1 MSADV
6 EKALFYIDLN
16 QEIDRHL
23 GLHGAQHLTELVS
36 KAESLIAANFGQPPE
51 DENDHYPFFLE
62 DRNLYE
68 MPLNFLV
75 LSHAIV
81 RKMNIFDLSEIIAEL
96 DVNVLDYVDSF
107 DGIDCFAHKTKEG
120 QLIDP
125 VTLSAAAVQGLAP
138 NTRGLANF
146 KGVANYSYMR
156 FAALIAS
163 GGAGQVFTS
172 VFQSPSRS
180 KQLKIDCKDI
190 GLGLLTYLNS
200 LEHLP
205 NRSIDQ
211 FLTTSGVLENEVL
224 VGLHPSESGWEQM
237 ICNISG
243 DYEESALSKAI
254 LERMFSEQFLAEHRD
269 KVACFLNNL
278 VDIPFFEYDQN
289 PASYRDLVAVVERS
303 GLNDMLSLPHLLLNM
318 AGDHI
323 LKNRADHK
331 HLYLYQPL
339 LDRLDSYGPG
349 LLNTALEKAIEIPDA
364 HVGMA
369 ILKLPYTIHLF
380 AQSQPQDVD
389 PELAGKYFSKI
400 LEPYQRWLKSNA
412 YEAHFKEDKP
422 VIASGLTYLFGL
434 PSVQA
439 SMSAFLS
446 DLDSEQTKLFVG
458 LGLDIKNIKNLTD
471 EVATT
476 VFARD
481 LGL

>member
-23 GLHGAQHLTELVS
+23 GLHGAQHLAELVS
-36 KAESLIAANFGQPPE
+36 KVEDMVVTQFGQLAE
-51 DENDHYPFFLE
+51 DENDHYSFFIE
-62 DRNLYE
+62 DQNLYW
-68 MPLNFLV
+68 MPLRSLV

-81 RKMNIFDLSEIIAEL
+81 RKMNIFDLSTIISDL
-96 DVNVLDYVDSF
+96 DVNVLDYVDAF
-107 DGIDCFAHKTKEG
+107 DGIDCFAHKTKQG
-120 QLIDP
+120 TLIDP
-125 VTLSAAAVQGLAP
+125 VTLSAAAVQALAM
-138 NTRGLANF
+138 NTRGLENF
-146 KGVANYSYMR
+146 KGVAHQSYMR
-156 FAALIAS
+156 FAALLAS

-172 VFQSPSRS
+172 VFKSPGRS
-180 KQLKIDCKDI
+180 KQIKVDCKDI
-190 GLGLLTYLNS
+190 GLGMLTYLNS

-211 FLTTSGVLENEVL
+211 FLVTSGVLENEVL
-224 VGLHPSESGWEQM
+224 VELHPSESGWEQM

-278 VDIPFFEYDQN
+278 VDIPFFEYEQN
-289 PASYRDLVAVVERS
+289 LASYRNLVAVAEVSE
-303 GLNDMLSLPHLLLNM
+303 LKEMLSSPHVLLNM

-323 LKNRADHK
+323 LKNRLSHK
-331 HLYLYQPL
+331 HLELYQPL
-339 LDRLDSYGPG
+339 LDQLDAYGPG
-349 LLNTALEKAIEIPDA
+349 LLNAALEKALEIPDT

-369 ILKLPYTIHLF
+369 ILMLPHTINLF
-380 AQSQPQDVD
+380 AQSQPQNVD
-389 PELAGKYFSKI
+389 PELAGKYFAKI

-422 VIASGLTYLFGL
+422 LIASGLTYLFGL
-434 PSVQA
+434 PGVQA
-439 SMSAFLS
+439 SMSASLC
-446 DLDSEQTKLFVG
+446 DLDSEQIKLFVG

>member
-1 MSADV
+1 MSADA

-23 GLHGAQHLTELVS
+23 GLHGAQGLTELVS
-36 KAESLIAANFGQPPE
+36 KVEDMVVTQFGQPPE
-51 DENDHYPFFLE
+51 DEDERYPFFLE

-68 MPLNFLV
+68 MPLGSLV

-81 RKMNIFDLSEIIAEL
+81 RKMNIFDLSAIIAEL
-96 DVNVLDYVDSF
+96 DVNVLDYVDFF
-107 DGIDCFAHKTKEG
+107 DGIDCFTHKTKEG

-125 VTLSAAAVQGLAP
+125 VTLSAAAIQGMAT
-138 NTRGLANF
+138 NTRGMANF
-146 KGVANYSYMR
+146 KGVAHHSYMR
-156 FAALIAS
+156 FASLLAS

-172 VFQSPSRS
+172 VFESPSRS

-190 GLGLLTYLNS
+190 GLGMLTYLSS

-211 FLTTSGVLENEVL
+211 FLNTSGVLENEVL
-224 VGLHPSESGWEQM
+224 IGLHPSESGWEQM

-243 DYEESALSKAI
+243 NFEESALSKAI
-254 LERMFSEQFLAEHRD
+254 LGRMFSEQFLAEHRD

-278 VDIPFFEYDQN
+278 VDIPFSEYDQN
-289 PASYRDLVAVVERS
+289 PACYRDLVAVVEQSR
-303 GLNDMLSLPHLLLNM
+303 LKDMLSSPHLLLNM

-323 LKNRADHK
+323 LKNRVGHK
-331 HLYLYQPL
+331 HLELYQPL
-339 LDRLDSYGPG
+339 LDQLDVYGPE
-349 LLNTALEKAIEIPDA
+349 LLNAALEKAIEIPDA

-369 ILKLPYTIHLF
+369 ILKLPHSIHLF
-380 AQSQPQDVD
+380 AQSQPQKVD
-389 PELAGKYFSKI
+389 PELAGKYFAKI
-400 LEPYQRWLKSNA
+400 LDPYQRWLKSNA
-412 YEAHFKEDKP
+412 YESHHKEDKY
-422 VIASGLTYLFGL
+422 VIAAGLTYLFGL
-434 PSVQA
+434 PGVQA
-439 SMSAFLS
+439 SMSAFLR
-446 DLDSEQTKLFVG
+446 DLDSEQIKLFVG

-471 EVATT
+471 EVAST

>member
-1 MSADV
+1 MSNDI
-6 EKALFYIDLN
+6 EKAIFYIDIN

-23 GLHGAQHLTELVS
+23 GLHGAQHLNELVS
-36 KAESLIAANFGQPPE
+36 KVEHMIVAHFGQPTE
-51 DENDHYPFFLE
+51 DEDDHHPFFLE

-68 MPLNFLV
+68 MPLSSLI

-81 RKMNIFDLSEIIAEL
+81 RKMNIFDLGEIISEL

-107 DGIDCFAHKTKEG
+107 DGIDCFTHKTKEG
-120 QLIDP
+120 QLVDP
-125 VTLSAAAVQGLAP
+125 VTLSAAAVQGLAT

-146 KGVANYSYMR
+146 KGVANHSYMR

-172 VFQSPSRS
+172 VFQTPNRS
-180 KQLKIDCKDI
+180 KQLKLDCKDI
-190 GLGLLTYLNS
+190 GLGMLTYLNS
-200 LEHLP
+200 LDHLP

-224 VGLHPSESGWEQM
+224 IGLHPSESGWEQM

-243 DYEESALSKAI
+243 GYEESALSKAI
-254 LERMFSEQFLAEHRD
+254 LEKLFSEQFLAENRD
-269 KVACFLNNL
+269 KVACLLNNL

-303 GLNDMLSLPHLLLNM
+303 GLKDMLTSPHIMLNM

-323 LKNRADHK
+323 LKNRVSHK
-331 HLYLYQPL
+331 HLELYRPL
-339 LDRLDSYGPG
+339 LDQLDVYGPE
-349 LLNTALEKAIEIPDA
+349 LLNAALEKAIEIPDT

-369 ILKLPYTIHLF
+369 ILKLPHTIHLF
-380 AQSQPQDVD
+380 AQSKPQNVS
-389 PELAGKYFSKI
+389 PELAVKYFAKV

-422 VIASGLTYLFGL
+422 VIASGLSYLLGL
-434 PSVQA
+434 PGVQA
-439 SMSAFLS
+439 SMSAFLR
-446 DLDSEQTKLFVG
+446 DLDSEQIKLFVG